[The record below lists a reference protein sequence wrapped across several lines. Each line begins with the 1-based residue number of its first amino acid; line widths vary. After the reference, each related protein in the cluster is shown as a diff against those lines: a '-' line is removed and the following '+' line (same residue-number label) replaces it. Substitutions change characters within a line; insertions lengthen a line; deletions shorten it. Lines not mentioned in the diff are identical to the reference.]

1 MASTRAVKVFA
12 IILALVILS
21 VSFLLPDAQVTT
33 STYNLNLGVGEV
45 GQVRLP
51 VNPSTG
57 CSWWVESAPSSV
69 DISVSDDVDPTI
81 DCGHPPRLGCSNQ
94 VVVYSFKPNEAGDY
108 SIELRYGH
116 AWARNEYYQVA
127 IVHLTVG
134 NSRLSEQVLSG
145 RVTSVESSCGPMT
158 CGPKPLNETNR
169 MCPAICLLSYRV
181 ELIVYL
187 GPPGSLAPDRLYQI
201 YITGGSDGE
210 MRAASLKVGDE
221 ASIPAHPA
229 GYCACGAAECNGGDC
244 WLANDSDWQYARNS
258 TPSTYTKT
266 SDSAETITV
275 AGTVFHGIEA
285 GCWLVRAD
293 GTGTEYL
300 LIDAP
305 EALRI
310 DGLRIQVTGEIKTD
324 MVSYCMQGSTSLQ
337 VTSYSILSSV
347 TTTTVTVTTTSLLTS
362 SNVQPIT
369 IKRTTSA
376 VIVIPGFPIEAI
388 LLGIAL
394 GFLML
399 IVMRLRVS

>member
-1 MASTRAVKVFA
+1 MTSARAVRIFA

-21 VSFLLPDAQVTT
+21 VSFLLLDAQVTT
-33 STYNLNLGVGEV
+33 STYNLTLAVGEV

-69 DISVSDDVDPTI
+69 DISTSDDVDPTI
-81 DCGHPPRLGCSNQ
+81 DCGYPPRLGCSNQ
-94 VVVYSFKPNEAGDY
+94 VVVYSFKPNEAGEY

-134 NSRLSEQVLSG
+134 NSQLSEHVLSG
-145 RVTSVESSCGPMT
+145 RVASVESACAPMT
-158 CGPKPLNETNR
+158 CGLKALNETDR
-169 MCPAICLLSYRV
+169 MCPAMCLLSYRV
-181 ELIVYL
+181 ELVVHL
-187 GPPGSLAPDRLYQI
+187 GPPGSLAPDRLYRI

-210 MRAASLKVGDE
+210 MRAASLKVGDDV
-221 ASIPAHPA
+221 SIPVRQA

-244 WLANDSDWQYARNS
+244 WLADDSDWRYVGNS
-258 TPSTYTKT
+258 TSSTYTNT
-266 SDSAETITV
+266 SGSAETITV
-275 AGTVFHGIEA
+275 TGTVFHGVEA
-285 GCWLVRAD
+285 GCWLIRAD
-293 GTGTEYL
+293 GTGAEYL

-310 DGLRIQVTGEIKTD
+310 DGLRAQVTGKIRTD
-324 MVSYCMQGSTSLQ
+324 MLSYCMQGSAALQ
-337 VTSYSILSSV
+337 ITSYSILSSV
-347 TTTTVTVTTTSLLTS
+347 TTTTVTVTTTSSLTS
-362 SNVQPIT
+362 SNVQSTTIT
-369 IKRTTSA
+369 STTTA

-394 GFLML
+394 GLLML
-399 IVMRLRVS
+399 IVLRLRV